1 MFFINE
7 RKRNSIVDLGVRNMG
22 AVQEKNTDQPIIIVN
37 EIPREV
43 ASIFLA
49 VKTGDRAR
57 LQTFLASAVVQ
68 YRNAIN
74 EPEMGDLEVLVRMQS
89 DFARRNMFATRAQR
103 EVLATRVSEL
113 SMQRKLEK

>member
-1 MFFINE
+1 MTAIAQPAAV
-7 RKRNSIVDLGVRNMG
+7 SAPAIV
-22 AVQEKNTDQPIIIVN
+22 VN

-43 ASIFLA
+43 ASIFLG
-49 VKTGDRAR
+49 VKTDDHAR
-57 LQTFLASAVVQ
+57 LQIFLASAVVQ
-68 YRNAIN
+68 YRAAIA

-89 DFARRNMFATRAQR
+89 DFARRNMFTTRTQR